1 MEGLKVLGTENRIG
15 ISGNLFLLYAW
26 LLLDF
31 NLIFKRKILQKIEV
45 LLLKG
50 SVLSRNY
57 AFFFFFCLSG
67 LLKLANTIG
76 FLGFQRCRG
85 CLLRKCGKGVEFL
98 VLRFLGFWFAK
109 LNEIWSGVGC
119 NV

>member
-15 ISGNLFLLYAW
+15 MSGNLFLLYAW

-57 AFFFFFCLSG
+57 IFFFCLSG

>member
-15 ISGNLFLLYAW
+15 MSGNLFLLYAW

-57 AFFFFFCLSG
+57 IYIFLF
-67 LLKLANTIG
+67 KWTVKIG
-76 FLGFQRCRG
+76 
-85 CLLRKCGKGVEFL
+85 
-98 VLRFLGFWFAK
+98 
-109 LNEIWSGVGC
+109 
-119 NV
+119 

>member
-57 AFFFFFCLSG
+57 LFFFFLF
-67 LLKLANTIG
+67 KWTVKIG
-76 FLGFQRCRG
+76 
-85 CLLRKCGKGVEFL
+85 
-98 VLRFLGFWFAK
+98 
-109 LNEIWSGVGC
+109 
-119 NV
+119 

>member
-15 ISGNLFLLYAW
+15 ILGNLFLLYAW

-31 NLIFKRKILQKIEV
+31 NLIFKKKILQKIEV

-57 AFFFFFCLSG
+57 AFFFFCLSG

-109 LNEIWSGVGC
+109 LNEIWSGLGC

>member
-1 MEGLKVLGTENRIG
+1 MEGLKVLSTENRIG
-15 ISGNLFLLYAW
+15 ISSNLFLLYAW

-57 AFFFFFCLSG
+57 LFFFLF
-67 LLKLANTIG
+67 KWTVKIG
-76 FLGFQRCRG
+76 
-85 CLLRKCGKGVEFL
+85 
-98 VLRFLGFWFAK
+98 
-109 LNEIWSGVGC
+109 
-119 NV
+119 

>member
-15 ISGNLFLLYAW
+15 MSGNLFLLYAW

-57 AFFFFFCLSG
+57 LFFFLF
-67 LLKLANTIG
+67 KWTVKIG
-76 FLGFQRCRG
+76 
-85 CLLRKCGKGVEFL
+85 
-98 VLRFLGFWFAK
+98 
-109 LNEIWSGVGC
+109 
-119 NV
+119 

>member
-1 MEGLKVLGTENRIG
+1 MEGLKVLSTENRIG

-57 AFFFFFCLSG
+57 LFFFLF
-67 LLKLANTIG
+67 KWTVKIG
-76 FLGFQRCRG
+76 
-85 CLLRKCGKGVEFL
+85 
-98 VLRFLGFWFAK
+98 
-109 LNEIWSGVGC
+109 
-119 NV
+119 